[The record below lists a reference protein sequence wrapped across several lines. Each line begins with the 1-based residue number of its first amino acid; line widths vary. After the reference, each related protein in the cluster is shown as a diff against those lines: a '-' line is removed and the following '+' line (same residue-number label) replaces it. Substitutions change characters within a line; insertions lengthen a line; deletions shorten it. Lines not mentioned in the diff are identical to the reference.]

1 MSENHNHT
9 QKICY
14 NILYNF
20 FWRKFMSQVFYYDL
34 YGEREDKYT
43 FLLENDIT
51 TVNWQ
56 KLKPT
61 EPNNYFVPK
70 DFSNAEEYEKGFK
83 IDELMEVMT
92 TGIVTSNDGVVVSNE
107 SFSTENSFPYFY
119 RPLDIK
125 YIDYDLKKIER
136 PRYEV
141 MKNMILCDNY
151 GIATMRQ
158 ITSTEWTHITIAS
171 SLVDNRQL
179 FSAEGTTKFFPLY
192 LYQDSPEKSLDFSNP
207 CGNISNNPRSPNL
220 NQQIINQIAEAL
232 QIKFVADHE
241 SQEIDNLDEQ
251 TYFTP
256 LTVLDYIYAVLH
268 KPSYRSTY
276 KEFLKIDFP
285 RIPYPTSKE
294 ELFYLAKKG
303 ESLRKLHLMKSSELS
318 NIVTKYPIAGE
329 NLVEKIEYK
338 NGNVYI
344 NKDQYFEA
352 VPEVAWNF
360 YIGGY
365 QPLQKYL
372 KDRKGKNLS
381 AQEIM
386 HYQRIV
392 VALLETAKIMEELN

>member
-1 MSENHNHT
+1 
-9 QKICY
+9 
-14 NILYNF
+14 
-20 FWRKFMSQVFYYDL
+20 MSQVFYYDL
-34 YGEREDKYT
+34 YGKREDKYT

-70 DFSNAEEYEKGFK
+70 DFSNAEDYEKGFK
-83 IDELMEVMT
+83 IDELMEVNNCGIT
-92 TGIVTSNDGVVVSNE
+92 TGKDALFVNASREHLIKLLS
-107 SFSTENSFPYFY
+107 EN
-119 RPLDIK
+119 K
-125 YIDYDLKKIER
+125 IDYDNDKIIPYSYRPFENKFLYFDSKYLQR
-136 PRYEV
+136 PRNNITKMFFRE
-141 MKNMILCDNY
+141 N
-151 GIATMRQ
+151 IA
-158 ITSTEWTHITIAS
+158 ITIMRKQQNTEDFKTIFLINNMGDKNFYGFQS
-171 SLVDNRQL
+171 YV
-179 FSAEGTTKFFPLY
+179 FPLY

-220 NQQIINQIAEAL
+220 NQQIINQIAEVL

-303 ESLRKLHLMKSSELS
+303 ELLRKLHLMKSSELS

-338 NGNVYI
+338 NGNIYI

>member
-1 MSENHNHT
+1 
-9 QKICY
+9 
-14 NILYNF
+14 
-20 FWRKFMSQVFYYDL
+20 MSQVFYYDL
-34 YGEREDKYT
+34 YGKREDKYT

-107 SFSTENSFPYFY
+107 SFSTGNSFPYFY

-192 LYQDSPEKSLDFSNP
+192 LYQDSSEKSLDFSNP
-207 CGNISNNPRSPNL
+207 CGNISSNPRIPNL
-220 NQQIINQIAEAL
+220 CQQIISKISENLSL
-232 QIKFVADHE
+232 QFINDHE
-241 SQEIDNLDEQ
+241 SSEIENLPEQ

-256 LTVLDYIYAVLH
+256 LDILDYIYAILH

-303 ESLRKLHLMKSSELS
+303 ELLRKLHLMKSSELS
-318 NIVTKYPIAGE
+318 KLVTKYPVAGE

-338 NGNVYI
+338 NGNIYI

-372 KDRKGKNLS
+372 KDRKNKNLS

-392 VALLETAKIMEELN
+392 VALLETAKIMEELKD

>member
-1 MSENHNHT
+1 
-9 QKICY
+9 
-14 NILYNF
+14 
-20 FWRKFMSQVFYYDL
+20 MSQVFYYDL
-34 YGEREDKYT
+34 YGKREDKYT

-70 DFSNAEEYEKGFK
+70 DFSNAEDYEKGFK
-83 IDELMEVMT
+83 IDELMEVNT
-92 TGIVTSNDGVVVSNE
+92 SGIKTHHDGELVSRFPFNTE
-107 SFSTENSFPYFY
+107 FNKSYCYRPFDILYINYDLEKVERHRYNIMKHMILGENFAFILMRKLQDTENFSTVFLSQEFVDINFY
-119 RPLDIK
+119 GFQS
-125 YIDYDLKKIER
+125 Y
-136 PRYEV
+136 V
-141 MKNMILCDNY
+141 
-151 GIATMRQ
+151 
-158 ITSTEWTHITIAS
+158 
-171 SLVDNRQL
+171 
-179 FSAEGTTKFFPLY
+179 FPLY

-338 NGNVYI
+338 NGNIYI

-392 VALLETAKIMEELN
+392 VALLETAKIMEELKD

>member
-1 MSENHNHT
+1 
-9 QKICY
+9 
-14 NILYNF
+14 
-20 FWRKFMSQVFYYDL
+20 MSQVFYYDL
-34 YGEREDKYT
+34 YGKREDKYT

-83 IDELMEVMT
+83 IDELMEVNT
-92 TGIVTSNDGVVVSNE
+92 SGIKTHHDGELVSRFPFN
-107 SFSTENSFPYFY
+107 TEFNKSYCY
-119 RPLDIK
+119 RPFDIL
-125 YIDYDLKKIER
+125 YINYDLEKVER
-136 PRYEV
+136 HRYNI
-141 MKNMILCDNY
+141 MKHVILGENISLLVC
-151 GIATMRQ
+151 RQ
-158 ITSTEWTHITIAS
+158 QTTFDFQHIFITNLLSDICS
-171 SLVDNRQL
+171 VSLQTGETGYV
-179 FSAEGTTKFFPLY
+179 FPLY

-220 NQQIINQIAEAL
+220 NQQIINQIAEVL

-256 LTVLDYIYAVLH
+256 LTVLDYIYAILH
-268 KPSYRSTY
+268 KPSYRTKY

-303 ESLRKLHLMKSSELS
+303 ELLRKLHLMKSSELS

-338 NGNVYI
+338 NGNIYI

-392 VALLETAKIMEELN
+392 VALLETAKIMEELKD

>member
-1 MSENHNHT
+1 
-9 QKICY
+9 
-14 NILYNF
+14 
-20 FWRKFMSQVFYYDL
+20 MSQVFYYDL
-34 YGEREDKYT
+34 YGKREDKYT

-83 IDELMEVMT
+83 IDELMEVNT
-92 TGIVTSNDGVVVSNE
+92 SGIKTHHDGELVSRFPFN
-107 SFSTENSFPYFY
+107 TEFNKSYCY
-119 RPLDIK
+119 RPFDIL
-125 YIDYDLKKIER
+125 YINYDLEKVER
-136 PRYEV
+136 HRYNI
-141 MKNMILCDNY
+141 MKHMILDENISLLVC
-151 GIATMRQ
+151 RQ
-158 ITSTEWTHITIAS
+158 QTTFDFQHIFITNLLSDICS
-171 SLVDNRQL
+171 VSLQTGETGYV
-179 FSAEGTTKFFPLY
+179 FTLY

-220 NQQIINQIAEAL
+220 NQQIINQIAQAL

-256 LTVLDYIYAVLH
+256 LTVLDYIYAILH
-268 KPSYRSTY
+268 KPSYRTKY